1 MGFFL
6 AQHNG
11 LSFQAVPRVLSDP
24 GAVPIDLLADLAGSV
39 GAICLIVMGI
49 AVLFEWGEFADI
61 DVNDPDIDHKSAA
74 LLGTIGIVAF
84 VLGFI

>member
-1 MGFFL
+1 
-6 AQHNG
+6 
-11 LSFQAVPRVLSDP
+11 
-24 GAVPIDLLADLAGSV
+24 
-39 GAICLIVMGI
+39 MGI